1 LVVKLSWFSAC
12 ALLLSVSL
20 LAAFLCLGFL
30 CSVVFALFDFFVG
43 EHPTPL
49 LHSSRDISTHADNHA
64 LFGSVM
70 SNVRSLTVAY
80 DRVHASCMESNELL
94 SDAETMLGN
103 LHEEESASR
112 VAYDDLCASFDVYER
127 VVSSLYDGYLLQCDR
142 SNSLKAVLAEA
153 GLLSSRLSADLDGL
167 CLQSQSL
174 WERID
179 DDMSDL
185 EKNKEIAFDEHGLC
199 EAATREQEEVVMAL
213 KKDTH
218 RKCSKQNNL
227 MHIVPTINSWF
238 RDIQKTVK

>member
-70 SNVRSLTVAY
+70 T
-80 DRVHASCMESNELL
+80 
-94 SDAETMLGN
+94 ETMLGN